1 MLARVDDDEL
11 MTIGRFARISG
22 LSIHTL
28 RHYDDVGLLA
38 PAQVDEAT
46 GYRRYRRGQVQSARV
61 IQALRWID
69 LPVEDVRRL
78 LSDPTGEEAR
88 GILGRHRARLNRQ
101 AGHVAARI
109 ADTERYI
116 EEGISMPA
124 VTGCRPVQIKI
135 AVDDTDEAIGFYREA
150 FGFRYDVTRRTQD
163 ADYSSFVF
171 GAYSQSD
178 FFLLHLKSDRTE
190 ADRPGPS
197 TFGLSVEDLDE
208 FHARA
213 LAAGGT
219 EVRAPAQPEGMPR
232 CSAVKDPSGNW
243 IWLYQA

>member
-1 MLARVDDDEL
+1 MDDEEL

-38 PAQVDEAT
+38 PAQVDQAT
-46 GYRRYRRGQVQSARV
+46 AYRRYRRDQVRAARL

-69 LPVEDVRRL
+69 LPVEEVRQVLVDPAGDQARRILDKHRDRL
-78 LSDPTGEEAR
+78 T
-88 GILGRHRARLNRQ
+88 RQ
-101 AGHVAARI
+101 AGHLAARI
-109 ADTERYI
+109 ADAERYL
-116 EEGISMPA
+116 EKGISMPA
-124 VTGCRPVQIKI
+124 TAGCRPVQIKL
-135 AVDDTDEAIGFYREA
+135 AVIDTDEAIAFYREA
-150 FGFRYDVTRRTQD
+150 FGFRYDVTRRTED

-171 GAYSQSD
+171 GSFGQD
-178 FFLLHLKSDRTE
+178 NFFLLHLKADLTE
-190 ADRPGPS
+190 ADRPGPT
-197 TFGLSVEDLDE
+197 TFGLLVEDLDV
-208 FHARA
+208 FHSQA

-219 EVRAPAQPEGMPR
+219 EVAPPHNPEGMPR